1 MSRKNN
7 LGLGLASK
15 LDLPARFPSL
25 SQSRIHVACSLSCT
39 CTRQTRNLGRAVKGL
54 GQSQLQSPET
64 TARHPHA
71 RELPMT
77 SHVHRA

>member
-7 LGLGLASK
+7 LGLASK
-15 LDLPARFPSL
+15 LDLPAGFPSL
-25 SQSRIHVACSLSCT
+25 SPESRIHVTCHLFPFMHVHAPDPKPGESCE
-39 CTRQTRNLGRAVKGL
+39 

-77 SHVHRA
+77 SHVHRCA